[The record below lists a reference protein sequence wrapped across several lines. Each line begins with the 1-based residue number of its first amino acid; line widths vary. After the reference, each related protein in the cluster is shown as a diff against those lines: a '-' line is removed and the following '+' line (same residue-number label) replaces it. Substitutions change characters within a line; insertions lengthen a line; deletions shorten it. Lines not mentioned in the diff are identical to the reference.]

1 MIAVAILTA
10 INVYLFTH
18 MEHKNAFRETN
29 SDSAKPTSESDVSVG
44 EWTIYGTM
52 GCGWTRKQLDYMKQ
66 KNKTFTFVDCD
77 SAECPDAEGFPTMIH
92 SSGER
97 VVGYKEV

>member
-18 MEHKNAFRETN
+18 MEHKNAFRMTN
-29 SDSAKPTSESDVSVG
+29 GGSPTPEPDIT

-66 KNKTFTFVDCD
+66 KNKSFTFVDCD
-77 SAECPDAEGFPTMIH
+77 SGDCPDVEGFPTMIH

-97 VVGYKEV
+97 IVGYKEV

>member
-1 MIAVAILTA
+1 MIELITLVAINA
-10 INVYLFTH
+10 YMFIN
-18 MEHKNAFRETN
+18 MEKKNAFRDTET
-29 SDSAKPTSESDVSVG
+29 AQVKTGVEG

-66 KNKTFTFVDCD
+66 NSKSFTFVDCD
-77 SAECPDAEGFPTMIH
+77 NGECPDVEGFPTMIH